1 MKLSGNK
8 LKSLK
13 KFHMLQYAVSVELD
27 DNEIENLCGLEN
39 LASLEELSLRN
50 NRILSYEVS
59 NE

>member
-13 KFHMLQYAVSVELD
+13 KVHMLQNAVSVELD
-27 DNEIENLCGLEN
+27 NNEIENLCGLEN
-39 LASLEELSLRN
+39 LTSLEELSLRN
-50 NRILSYEVS
+50 NRILSYEVI